1 MLRAAAYALRFSH
14 NASKKQPKL
23 IGQLQQSELRAAETM
38 IIKQAQR
45 ETYQDEIAA
54 LLFEAPNK
62 PNQKNI
68 GKDSS
73 IYQLVPILDEK
84 GVLREQGRFG
94 AAKVSYNVR
103 HPKILPRKHQITELL
118 VDRYQREYH
127 HDNAETVTNEIRQL
141 YTIPRLRLVVKKVF
155 RDCQLCKVRQ
165 AKPMVPLM
173 APLPKAR
180 LAHHEK
186 AFTYTGVDYFGP
198 LVVKMGRSNVKRW
211 VALFTCLTVRAVHL
225 ETAYTLS
232 TESCV
237 SCVRRFVG
245 RRGSP
250 AEFFSD
256 NGTNF
261 QGANRVLQYQI
272 SQGLAETFTSINT
285 KWNFIP
291 PGAPH
296 MGGAWERLVQSV
308 KAAMGD
314 AYVEGLQTLVVEA
327 ERLVNSRPLTYL
339 PLDSE
344 ESEAL
349 IPNHFLLLALNV
361 LVRRQVLGKSWDQ
374 IQRKLDGFW
383 KRWLL
388 EYLPVIRRQPRWF
401 DETRE
406 LEPGDLVMVA
416 DPTVRK
422 GWERGRILRIIRNR
436 DGRGRR
442 AVVKICGKTP
452 VRPVSR
458 LALLDVKKRGEA
470 LDDSRLHPGET
481 VDAENAQLTTLAT
494 FSTRGVASPDQA
506 TRQFN

>member
-1 MLRAAAYALRFSH
+1 
-14 NASKKQPKL
+14 
-23 IGQLQQSELRAAETM
+23 M

-45 ETYQDEIAA
+45 ETYQDGIAA
-54 LLFEAPNK
+54 LLFEAPSK
-62 PNQKNI
+62 PNQKTF

-73 IYQLVPILDEK
+73 IYKLVPILDEK
-84 GVLREQGRFG
+84 GVLRVQGRIG
-94 AAKVSYNVR
+94 AAKVSYDVR
-103 HPKILPRKHQITELL
+103 HPIILPRKHQITELL
-118 VDRYQREYH
+118 VDRYHRDYH
-127 HDNAETVTNEIRQL
+127 HGNAETVTNEIRQL
-141 YTIPRLRLVVKKVF
+141 YTIPRLRIVVKKVF
-155 RDCQLCKVRQ
+155 RDCQLCKVRR

-186 AFTYTGVDYFGP
+186 AFRYTGVDYFGP
-198 LVVKMGRSNVKRW
+198 QMVKMGRSNVKRW
-211 VALFTCLTVRAVHL
+211 VALFTCLTVRAVDL
-225 ETAYTLS
+225 EIAYTLS
-232 TESCV
+232 TESCI

-256 NGTNF
+256 NGINF
-261 QGANRVLQYQI
+261 QEANRVLQHQI
-272 SQGLAETFTSINT
+272 SQGLPEPFTSIT

-291 PGAPH
+291 LGAPH
-296 MGGAWERLVQSV
+296 MEGAWERLVQSV

-314 AYVEGLQTLVVEA
+314 AYVEGKLDDEGLQTLVVEA

-344 ESEAL
+344 ESETL
-349 IPNHFLLLALNV
+349 TPNHFLLLASNV
-361 LVRRQVLGKSWDQ
+361 VNRQTDEMNDKIHSDELARRQVLGKSWDQ
-374 IQRKLDGFW
+374 IQRKLDVFW

-416 DPTVRK
+416 DPTVRN
-422 GWERGRILRIIRNR
+422 GWEPGRILRIIRNR
-436 DGRGRR
+436 DDRGRR
-442 AVVKICGKTP
+442 AVVKIGGKTP

-470 LDDSRLHPGET
+470 LDDSRLHPGRL
-481 VDAENAQLTTLAT
+481 LTQKTP
-494 FSTRGVASPDQA
+494 S
-506 TRQFN
+506 